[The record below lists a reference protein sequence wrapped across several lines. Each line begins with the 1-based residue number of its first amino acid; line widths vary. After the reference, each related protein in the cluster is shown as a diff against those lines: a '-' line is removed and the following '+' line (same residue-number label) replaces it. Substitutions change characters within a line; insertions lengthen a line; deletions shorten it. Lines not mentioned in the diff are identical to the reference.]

1 MPYTTVY
8 IAQRHKQAKQS
19 ILMCQNLESQI
30 YLKYVLFCV
39 FLLKALGTLMSK
51 LKIFTAEIALLV
63 LSSETKEESILLVYH
78 CHLKVWPCL

>member
-1 MPYTTVY
+1 
-8 IAQRHKQAKQS
+8 
-19 ILMCQNLESQI
+19 MCQNLESQI